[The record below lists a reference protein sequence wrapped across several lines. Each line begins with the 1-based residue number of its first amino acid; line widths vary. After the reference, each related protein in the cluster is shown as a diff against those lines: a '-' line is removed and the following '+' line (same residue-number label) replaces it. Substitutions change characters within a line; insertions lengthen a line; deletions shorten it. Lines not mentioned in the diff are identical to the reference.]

1 MRQIYTIFLY
11 CITPFILLRLYLK
24 GRRLPAYRQR
34 IKERFSLVK
43 PKGPVDIWLHA
54 VSLGEV
60 VAAAPLID
68 ALLAKKYKMIV
79 TTMTPTGSQEVMKRF
94 ADKVQHQYVPYDLP
108 WVLKRFFKIVNP
120 RLCIM
125 METELWPNT
134 IAYAHQ
140 LNIPC
145 FIINARISSSAFQRY
160 QMVRFLFKPILSQLT
175 AIFAQSNDDAERF
188 IALGALES
196 RVEVLGNLK
205 FDINIQSTINAECK
219 ALKALWGFTRPVFIA
234 ASTHDNEEEQLL
246 SHLKALQLEIPD
258 VLMLV
263 VPRHPERFQ
272 AVYLLC
278 NERRFVTALRSQP
291 QTIHPSSEVIV
302 IDSIGE
308 LLHFYQMSDYAFVGG
323 SLVPI
328 GGHNV
333 LEPIAVNVP
342 VLCGPFMSNSKSI
355 CQELTKKG
363 AIRMAKDIHEL
374 IRIVSDLHHYPKT
387 RQQQIINATTVLH
400 AHQGTVAKYLERIE
414 LQLSKDS

>member
-1 MRQIYTIFLY
+1 MRKIYTILLY
-11 CITPFILLRLYLK
+11 FIIPFILLRLYWK
-24 GRRLPAYRQR
+24 GRRLPAYRRR
-34 IKERFSLVK
+34 IKERFAQAKL
-43 PKGPVDIWLHA
+43 KGPVDIWLHA

-68 ALLAKKYKMIV
+68 ALLAKNYKIIV
-79 TTMTPTGSQEVMKRF
+79 TTMTPTGSQEVLRRF
-94 ADKVQHQYVPYDLP
+94 VHQVQHQYVPYDLP
-108 WVLKRFFKIVNP
+108 WVLKRFFKKVNP

-134 IAYAHQ
+134 IAYTHQ

-160 QMVRFLFKPILSQLT
+160 QKVRFLFKPIISQLT
-175 AIFAQSNDDAERF
+175 AIFAQSEDDAERF
-188 IALGALES
+188 KALGALES

-205 FDINIQSTINAECK
+205 FDINIQSTTNTECK
-219 ALKALWGFTRPVFIA
+219 ALKVLWGEARPVFIA
-234 ASTHDNEEEQLL
+234 ASTHENEEEQLL
-246 SHLKALQLEIPD
+246 SQLKALQREIPD

-278 NERRFVTALRSQP
+278 NEYRFITALRSQP
-291 QTIHPSSEVIV
+291 QTIQPICEIVV

-308 LLHFYQMSDYAFVGG
+308 LLHFYQLSDYAFVGG

-342 VLCGPFMSNSKSI
+342 VLCGPFMNNSKAI
-355 CQELTKKG
+355 CLELAQKG
-363 AIRMAKDIHEL
+363 ALKMAKDSNEL
-374 IRIVSDLHHYPKT
+374 IKMVSDLHHDPKT
-387 RQQQIINATTVLH
+387 RQQQMISATAVLH
-400 AHQGTVAKYLERIE
+400 AHKGAVAKYLERIE
-414 LQLSKDS
+414 LQLAKDS